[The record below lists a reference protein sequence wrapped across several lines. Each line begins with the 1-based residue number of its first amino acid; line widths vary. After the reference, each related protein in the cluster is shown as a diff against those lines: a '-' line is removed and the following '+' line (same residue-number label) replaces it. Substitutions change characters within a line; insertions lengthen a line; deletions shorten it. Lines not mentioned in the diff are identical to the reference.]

1 MHSAL
6 KYAAAVIL
14 LSVSPLVAETGGK
27 RPRPAVGSLTT
38 WFTQIVPLV
47 IVGEGWSQRI
57 VLLNVDPA
65 VPVIGTLQFY
75 TRDGDPWTVQTTN
88 QGTASVFAVNLQPGQ
103 TAIIETVA
111 LNSSQQLGWALL
123 ELNTQGLG
131 DVFGQTV
138 FRKQTPGYQ
147 DFMCSMVLG
156 GQGYKKLSV
165 FFDNTGGNST
175 GMGVLTSQIC
185 SFGPCQAMQLKVTVT
200 ALDGSMISQH
210 TISQNLGV
218 LYWMNLAADFPETAG
233 RTGTFVVEVEQEF
246 STTLTGFSLQFAANS
261 AFTVITPFEQ

>member
-1 MHSAL
+1 MQKAL
-6 KYAAAVIL
+6 KYAVAVIL
-14 LSVSPLVAETGGK
+14 LSAYPLVAQTGK
-27 RPRPAVGSLTT
+27 PRPRPAVGSLTT
-38 WFTQIVPLV
+38 FYTQVVPLV

-57 VLLNVDPA
+57 VFLNVDPA
-65 VPVIGTLQFY
+65 LPVIGTLQFY
-75 TRDGDPWTVQTTN
+75 TRDGDPWAVQTKN
-88 QGTASVFAVNLQPGQ
+88 QGTASVFAIDLQPGQ

-123 ELNTQGLG
+123 ELSTQGLG

-138 FRKQTPGYQ
+138 FRKQTAGFQ

-156 GQGYKKLSV
+156 GQGFKKLSV

-185 SFGPCQAMQLKVTVT
+185 TFGPCQPVQLKVTVT
-200 ALDGSMISQH
+200 ALDGTVISQRM
-210 TISQNLGV
+210 ISQNLGV
-218 LYWMNLAADFPETAG
+218 LYWMDLATDFPETAG
-233 RTGTFVVEVEQEF
+233 TTGTFVVEVEQEF
-246 STTLTGFSLQFAANS
+246 STTLTGFSLQYAANS